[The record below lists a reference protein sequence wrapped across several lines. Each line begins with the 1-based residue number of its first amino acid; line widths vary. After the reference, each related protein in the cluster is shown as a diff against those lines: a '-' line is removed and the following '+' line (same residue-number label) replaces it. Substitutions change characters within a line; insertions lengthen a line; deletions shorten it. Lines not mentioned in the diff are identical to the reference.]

1 MANTK
6 ISNLPSAGALAGTE
20 PLPIVQGGATKQTT
34 VQDIANLVNVINKQ
48 NISIDVSSSITAVLN
63 QYYIAIATATFTDPT
78 PSEGKGFIVLVRNGT
93 STIGGTAYA
102 TAGTLI
108 YRYYHSGAW
117 VNYEF
122 STKQILKAYFDT
134 LYTPIATANN
144 LYITTGDQTKTATG
158 IPTIANITG
167 LSVTTVANKRYA
179 FEGYLHVGCNAAGG
193 IKFAVTAPTGSTIS
207 FGFMGPATPNLTNG
221 IQQFISASATLTTSA
236 LANAISSLGIVK
248 VYGEVSTGATTGTIN
263 FGFDSANNGQTS
275 TIYQNGTNIV
285 YTER

>member
-93 STIGGTAYA
+93 ATIGGTAYA

-144 LYITTGDQTKTATG
+144 LYITTGDQSISNTASTL
-158 IPTIANITG
+158 NITG
-167 LSVTTVANKRYA
+167 LSINTVANKRYA
-179 FEGYLHVGCNAAGG
+179 FEGFFRVGCSSTGG
-193 IKFAVTAPTGSTIS
+193 VRFTVTAPSGSTLNV
-207 FGFMGPATPNLTNG
+207 GFMGPATPNTSIG
-221 IQQFISASATLTTSA
+221 IQQFINASGTLTAA
-236 LANAISSLGIVK
+236 LANANSNIGIIK
-248 VYGEVSTGATTGTIN
+248 IYGEVTTGATTGTIQVAFALGVSN
-263 FGFDSANNGQTS
+263 QTAFV
-275 TIYQNGTNIV
+275 YQNGTNIV